1 VRALV
6 TGSARGLGLA
16 LCTVLA
22 EQGYE
27 VLATCRTATAALEAV
42 GVTVVDGVD
51 LADDDA
57 CERIRAGAGNDP
69 LDLVVCNAGVNLT
82 HAQSIAELDLD
93 QVREEYEVNTI
104 GPLRTIQAALP
115 LLHGGSKIALIST
128 YRPGVGVARRNYGYQ
143 ASKMATNQI
152 GRILADELADRGI
165 LTVMLSP
172 GPMDTELM
180 RSALATGL
188 VNVPPDLLQ
197 DPLDVARDLL
207 ACLDSLTPGDSG
219 SWLFRTGEPLTV
231 PTRVFGH

>member
-6 TGSARGLGLA
+6 TGSSRGLGLA

-22 EQGYE
+22 DQGHE
-27 VLATCRTATAALEAV
+27 VLATCRTATPELEALE
-42 GVTVVDGVD
+42 VTIIDGVD
-51 LADDDA
+51 LAGDV
-57 CERIRAGAGNDP
+57 CKRVRGGAGNDP

-82 HAQSIAELDLD
+82 HAQAIAELDLD
-93 QVREEYEVNTI
+93 QVREEYEINTV

-115 LLHGGSKIALIST
+115 LLRAGSKIALIST

-172 GPMDTELM
+172 GPMNTELM
-180 RSALATGL
+180 QSALATGL
-188 VNVPPDLLQ
+188 VSVAPDLLSE
-197 DPLDVARDLL
+197 PLDVARDLL
-207 ACLDSLTPGDSG
+207 VRLDSLTPDDSG
-219 SWLFRTGEPLTV
+219 SWLFRTGEPLIV